1 MTSTEIVPRNQAV
14 SLNASK
20 LPNNG
25 EFNSQIDPPK
35 RFGFIMLFVVFFFF
49 GGWAALAPIDGA
61 AVAAGTVNVRSYSK
75 FVQHLEGGIIEQ
87 IFVDDGEEVVKGQPI
102 LALDS
107 TQSKAQLDIADSQ
120 YIALTAREIRLIAE
134 RENSESLI
142 FPDNFSARGE
152 TAEEEML
159 AQTQVFE
166 ARRAMIA
173 GRISVLQQRIE
184 QLKSQTLGMDA
195 LRLSKE
201 QLSASF
207 SEELND
213 VSELLNQGFSEKTRL
228 RELER
233 NIASFNGEAA
243 ELSAN
248 IAVAQ
253 MSIGETELEILQTRT
268 EFLNDVVSELDQVQ
282 TSKVDVSERIT
293 ALTDIVSRTT
303 IRAPESGI
311 VNGLRVHTIGGVISP
326 GMEILEIV
334 PQQDDLIV
342 EAMVSPNDIDRVA
355 ISQDA
360 TIRFSSFG
368 GSTVPTIFGKVINL
382 SANRMINESTGLPHY
397 LARVEVTPEG
407 MADLGDLILLP
418 GMPAEV
424 FISTGSRTMLE
435 YLFKPFSNALARS
448 FRED

>member
-1 MTSTEIVPRNQAV
+1 MT
-14 SLNASK
+14 LNENALLSDSD
-20 LPNNG
+20 
-25 EFNSQIDPPK
+25 FNSQIDPPK
-35 RFGFIMLFVVFFFF
+35 RFGFTMFVLVFFFF

-61 AVAAGTVNVRSYSK
+61 AVATGIVNVRSYSK
-75 FVQHLEGGIIEQ
+75 FIQHLEGGIIKE
-87 IFVDDGEEVVKGQPI
+87 IFVNDGEEVVEGQPI
-102 LALDS
+102 LEIDS
-107 TQSKAQLDIADSQ
+107 TQSKAQLDIANSQ

-134 RENSESLI
+134 RDGSDSLV
-142 FPDNFSARGE
+142 FPDNFSSMGE
-152 TAEEEML
+152 TAKEETI
-159 AQTQVFE
+159 AQTQVFD
-166 ARRAMIA
+166 ARRATLA
-173 GRISVLQQRIE
+173 GRISVLEQRIE
-184 QLKSQTLGMDA
+184 QLKSQAVGMDA

-213 VSELLNQGFSEKTRL
+213 VSELLSQGFSEKTRL

-233 NIASFNGEAA
+233 SVASFNGEAA

-248 IAVAQ
+248 IAVTQ
-253 MSIGETELEILQTRT
+253 MSIGETQLEILQTRT

-282 TSKVDVSERIT
+282 TDKVDVSERIT
-293 ALTDIVSRTT
+293 ALTDIVSRTL

-311 VNGLRVHTIGGVISP
+311 VNGLRVHTLGGVISP
-326 GMEILEIV
+326 GMEIVEIV
-334 PQQDDLIV
+334 PQQDELII

-355 ISQDA
+355 ISQNA

-368 GSTVPTIFGKVINL
+368 GSTVPTIFGQVINL
-382 SANRMINESTGLPHY
+382 SANSMINETTGLSHY

-424 FISTGSRTMLE
+424 FISTGNRTMLE
-435 YLFKPFSNALARS
+435 YLFKPFSNAMARS